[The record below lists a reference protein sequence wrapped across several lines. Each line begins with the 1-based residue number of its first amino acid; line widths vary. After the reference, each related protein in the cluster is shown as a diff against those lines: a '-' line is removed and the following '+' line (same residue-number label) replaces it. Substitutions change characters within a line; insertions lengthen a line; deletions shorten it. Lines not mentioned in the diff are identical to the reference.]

1 MLNKL
6 SNETDVLTIALH
18 TGELHKKNK
27 KNEVFH
33 SRD

>member
-6 SNETDVLTIALH
+6 SNGTDALTIALH
-18 TGELHKKNK
+18 TGELHKKN
-27 KNEVFH
+27 EGFH